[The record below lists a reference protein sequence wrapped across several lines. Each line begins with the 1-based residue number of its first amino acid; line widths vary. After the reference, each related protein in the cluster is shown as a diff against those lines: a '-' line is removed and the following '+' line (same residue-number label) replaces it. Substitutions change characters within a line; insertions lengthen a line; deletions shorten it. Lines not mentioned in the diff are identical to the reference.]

1 MIIISQVFV
10 CSEKKKT
17 NKLVIMKPKWGI
29 AILFTEMSTV
39 RIRSDLKYKC
49 QVGKLVL

>member
-10 CSEKKKT
+10 CSEKKT

-49 QVGKLVL
+49 QVGKPVL